1 MTNKI
6 TETDS
11 EIENMSGLKNKP
23 MIKVTSVANQKLQI
37 QSLSK

>member
-11 EIENMSGLKNKP
+11 EIENMSGLKKQTRP
-23 MIKVTSVANQKLQI
+23 LLPIKN
-37 QSLSK
+37 SKSKV